1 MISGEDMRDLDN
13 LCSQGYDL
21 AETGRGWYLLH
32 GREFERGMFLCT
44 GGIEDALAKAK
55 DKIMKLT

>member
-13 LCSQGYDL
+13 LCSRGYDL
-21 AETGRGWYLLH
+21 VETGRGWYLLH
-32 GREFERGMFLCT
+32 GQGLERGTPLCS

-55 DKIMKLT
+55 DKLMKLT